1 MPGASRTI
9 VINAPVEKVFA
20 VVTDFEKYK
29 EFLPE
34 VKSARVRNCVAGS
47 CEVDFEVEVI
57 KSIRYSIRVK
67 EAAPHRMEWSFIS
80 GDFMKDNAGGWV
92 LEDMGGGQTRATY
105 TVEMKLGA
113 LVPGAVVKGLV
124 ETSLPKTL
132 ESFKN
137 RSERG

>member
-34 VKSARVRNCVAGS
+34 VKSARVRNRVAGS

-80 GDFMKDNAGGWV
+80 GEFMKDNAGGWV
-92 LEDMGGGQTRATY
+92 LEDMGGAQTRATY

-113 LVPGAVVKGLV
+113 LVPGAVVKTLV

-137 RSERG
+137 RAEKA

>member
-1 MPGASRTI
+1 MPGASRSI
-9 VINAPVEKVFA
+9 VINAPVEKVFN
-20 VVTDFEKYK
+20 VVTDFEKYGQ
-29 EFLPE
+29 FLDE
-34 VKSARVRNCVAGS
+34 VKTVRVRNRVAGS

-57 KSIRYSIRVK
+57 KRIKYSIKVK
-67 EAAPHRMEWSFIS
+67 ETAPTRMEWSFIS

-92 LEDMGGGQTRATY
+92 LEDIGGGQTRATY

-113 LVPGAVVKGLV
+113 LVPGAVVKTLV

-137 RSERG
+137 RAEKA